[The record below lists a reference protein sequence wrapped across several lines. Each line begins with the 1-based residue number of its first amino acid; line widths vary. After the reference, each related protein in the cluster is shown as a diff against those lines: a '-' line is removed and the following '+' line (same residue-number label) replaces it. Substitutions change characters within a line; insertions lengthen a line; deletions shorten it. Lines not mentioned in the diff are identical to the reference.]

1 MQRAIILL
9 ASAVALILASPARA
23 DVYKF
28 TDRSGRVFYTD
39 RPAHSGYRLLVK
51 SFSGYV
57 ATYHEMSKNK
67 AQYEPVISAAAS
79 RYGLDA
85 SLLHA
90 VIRTESAYN
99 PGAVSPKGAVG
110 LMQLMP
116 GTANRYGVADRRNPS
131 ENVDGG
137 AHYLRDLL
145 DLFHNTRLAVAAYNS
160 GEGAVIKHGRRIP
173 PFPETQEYVSRVMGF
188 YGRL

>member
-51 SFSGYV
+51 SFSGV
-57 ATYHEMSKNK
+57 TTTYHEMSKNK

-145 DLFHNTRLAVAAYNS
+145 DLFRNTRLAVAAYNS

-173 PFPETQEYVSRVMGF
+173 PFPETQQYVSRVMGF

>member
-1 MQRAIILL
+1 MKRAIVLL
-9 ASAVALILASPARA
+9 ACAFALSLAFSARA

-51 SFSGYV
+51 SFSGYTT
-57 ATYHEMSKNK
+57 TYREMSKNK
-67 AQYEPVISAAAS
+67 VLYEPLISAAAS
-79 RYGLDA
+79 RYGLDTG
-85 SLLHA
+85 LLHA
-90 VIRTESAYN
+90 VIHAESAYN

-116 GTANRYGVADRRNPS
+116 GTASRYGVADRRNPS

-145 DLFHNTRLAVAAYNS
+145 DMFRNTRLAVAAYNA
-160 GEGAVIKHGRRIP
+160 GEGAVIKHGLRIP
-173 PFPETQEYVSRVMGF
+173 PFPETQQYVSRVMGL

>member
-1 MQRAIILL
+1 MKRAIVLL
-9 ASAVALILASPARA
+9 ACAFALISASTARA

-28 TDRSGRVFYTD
+28 TDRSGRVYYTD

-51 SFSGYV
+51 SFSGYTT
-57 ATYHEMSKNK
+57 TYRQLGKNK
-67 AQYEPVISAAAS
+67 TLYEPLINAAAM
-79 RYGLDA
+79 RYGLD
-85 SLLHA
+85 SGLLHA
-90 VIRTESAYN
+90 VIHAESAYN

-116 GTANRYGVADRRNPS
+116 ATASRYGVVDRRNPT

-145 DLFHNTRLAVAAYNS
+145 DMFRNTRLAVAAYNA
-160 GEGAVIKHGRRIP
+160 GEGAVIKHGLTIP
-173 PFPETQEYVSRVMGF
+173 PIPETQQYVTRVMGL
-188 YGRL
+188 YGKL